1 MLNWWFDVAEV
12 ASSKE
17 CYTFLEW
24 KTRFAHGSWRQTT
37 HLRNSVLWIPP
48 HLASPFSTVGHHFSA
63 LRSSSQTISALL
75 NSSHNSSQLFSIFF
89 ISSHLSST
97 LFTSSN
103 LFLTLLNDSH
113 LCLTLLS
120 SFTSAQLISTLL
132 TSCQLFSPF
141 YLFSQRCFTRTNFY
155 QGSFYTRIF
164 LHREAFTQR
173 SFQVHNG
180 SRNCSSKTGSRRQ
193 SEKDDFGA
201 LFKMNFTRKT
211 TSAKMEKSLLPN
223 HHRNLDAATPLR
235 SAKSFCGLPH
245 KNAEHSVT
253 ASTSEQR
260 KNHPEFE
267 QNEDVLDDM
276 GTGPNLGPTPRWETR
291 IRKKNSENTQEFQLG
306 GFVFWFS

>member
-1 MLNWWFDVAEV
+1 MGYQSYGSRLRGLMWRKLPAARNVTLFWSERLGLPIGVGVKPHIFGTLFCE
-12 ASSKE
+12 
-17 CYTFLEW
+17 FL
-24 KTRFAHGSWRQTT
+24 
-37 HLRNSVLWIPP
+37 LILP
-48 HLASPFSTVGHHFSA
+48 HLFQLWVTTSHHFSA

-75 NSSHNSSQLFSIFF
+75 NSSHNSSELFSIFF

-97 LFTSSN
+97 LFTSSH

-173 SFQVHNG
+173 SFKVHNDHNG

-201 LFKMNFTRKT
+201 LFKMNVTRKT
-211 TSAKMEKSLLPN
+211 TSAKMEKKS
-223 HHRNLDAATPLR
+223 A
-235 SAKSFCGLPH
+235 AKSP
-245 KNAEHSVT
+245 S
-253 ASTSEQR
+253 Q
-260 KNHPEFE
+260 P
-267 QNEDVLDDM
+267 
-276 GTGPNLGPTPRWETR
+276 
-291 IRKKNSENTQEFQLG
+291 
-306 GFVFWFS
+306 